1 MASSRAGRWLLVL
14 LACLII
20 LSLVWTSV
28 TMH

>member
-1 MASSRAGRWLLVL
+1 MTSSRVGQILMVL

-28 TMH
+28 RAA

>member
-1 MASSRAGRWLLVL
+1 MTSNRVGQWLLVL

-28 TMH
+28 TMR

>member
-1 MASSRAGRWLLVL
+1 MTSNRLGQWLMVA

-28 TMH
+28 TMQ

>member
-1 MASSRAGRWLLVL
+1 MTSSRLGRWSLVL
-14 LACLII
+14 MACLII